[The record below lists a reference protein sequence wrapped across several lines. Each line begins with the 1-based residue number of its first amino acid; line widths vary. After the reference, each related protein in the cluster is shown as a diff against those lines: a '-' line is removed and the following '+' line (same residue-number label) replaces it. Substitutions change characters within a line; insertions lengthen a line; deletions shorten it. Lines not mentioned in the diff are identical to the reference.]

1 MQGTACDLFITASL
15 ILSSCW
21 FDWRALLLGRLLSA
35 LSHSPSSILI
45 LVLVVAGLLLCRLGR
60 FWSLCIVS
68 WLRSRS
74 RSYLW
79 LFDSCSIVGIRI
91 RISRGRLDHWLFNW
105 SGSSF
110 FSLSSDLCSSSISI
124 GILVVVKSSFP
135 IWLGSLNDERIL
147 FDDTFAGCQVK
158 IDFLLR
164 YIHNTLLK
172 LILVDCVH
180 LEIFSFYVNCARWY
194 GTSRVRIIHAR
205 FANIDLTSAG
215 YPGRFKRQCTAL
227 TKESPRRI
235 VATRGSNVRP
245 HAHHVDFMFTDP
257 ALLIITEVCLDGIIT
272 GEWLR
277 HSCLEFVGL
286 YEGGIDLFSGQI
298 KLANESTSDVCWGLW
313 LARSSFDIALKNL
326 HIVDFSRLDIVHLSS
341 SKWCD

>member
-1 MQGTACDLFITASL
+1 MQGTACDPFVIASL
-15 ILSSCW
+15 ILSGCW
-21 FDWRALLLGRLLSA
+21 IDYRALILGRLLSA
-35 LSHSPSSILI
+35 LSHSPSLILI
-45 LVLVVAGLLLCRLGR
+45 LVLVVVGLLLCRLGR

-68 WLRSRS
+68 WLRS

-105 SGSSF
+105 SSF

-147 FDDTFAGCQVK
+147 LDDTFAGCQIK

-180 LEIFSFYVNCARWY
+180 LEIFSFYVNCAR
-194 GTSRVRIIHAR
+194 
-205 FANIDLTSAG
+205 
-215 YPGRFKRQCTAL
+215 
-227 TKESPRRI
+227 
-235 VATRGSNVRP
+235 
-245 HAHHVDFMFTDP
+245 
-257 ALLIITEVCLDGIIT
+257 
-272 GEWLR
+272 
-277 HSCLEFVGL
+277 
-286 YEGGIDLFSGQI
+286 
-298 KLANESTSDVCWGLW
+298 
-313 LARSSFDIALKNL
+313 
-326 HIVDFSRLDIVHLSS
+326 
-341 SKWCD
+341 